1 MTRSPQA
8 RPRRRAPRLSM
19 RLDGRL
25 RGRVAHPVTV
35 VDLSVTGCLA
45 ECGTLLDP
53 GAILDLAMD
62 IGAPALEARVKVAES
77 YVDGTAPET
86 APRFLAGLEFLGLTP
101 HAADRL
107 RRFLDEERRRRQRA
121 DAPAR

>member
-1 MTRSPQA
+1 
-8 RPRRRAPRLSM
+8 M
-19 RLDGRL
+19 RLAGRL

-35 VDLSVTGCLA
+35 VDLSATGCLV

-53 GAILDLAMD
+53 GAILDLAIE
-62 IGAPALEARVKVAES
+62 IGDPALDARVKVAES
-77 YVDGTAPET
+77 YVDGTAPED
-86 APRFLAGLEFLGLTP
+86 APRYLAGLEFLGLMP

-121 DAPAR
+121 DAPAQ